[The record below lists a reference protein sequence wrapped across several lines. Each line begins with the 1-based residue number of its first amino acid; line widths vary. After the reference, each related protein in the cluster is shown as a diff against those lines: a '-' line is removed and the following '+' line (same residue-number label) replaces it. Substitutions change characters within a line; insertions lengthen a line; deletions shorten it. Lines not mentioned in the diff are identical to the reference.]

1 MGLDNLGF
9 RTFNPDI
16 LYKEL
21 HSAKSFDIHN
31 LPIFDLWRDESEVMV
46 VLNKKKINSVTHA

>member
-9 RTFNPDI
+9 RMFNPDI

-21 HSAKSFDIHN
+21 HSAKSFDI

-46 VLNKKKINSVTHA
+46 VLNKKKKLIQ

>member
-46 VLNKKKINSVTHA
+46 VLNKKKLIQ